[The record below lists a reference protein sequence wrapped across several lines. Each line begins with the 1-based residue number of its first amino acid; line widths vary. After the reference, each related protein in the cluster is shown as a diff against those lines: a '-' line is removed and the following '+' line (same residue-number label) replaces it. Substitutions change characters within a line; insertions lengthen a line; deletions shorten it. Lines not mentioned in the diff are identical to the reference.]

1 MYNLDQLNM
10 FVIAAKLGSFSAC
23 ARHLGKVQSAVSQ
36 GISNLEID
44 LNVELF
50 DRSTRKPGLTEEG
63 QHLLTFAEAILQQA
77 RELESASR
85 ALTKHE
91 ETQLTL
97 VIDDGLQVDKLF
109 DILDDFGQQF
119 TATSLHLKTACS
131 SDIINI
137 IMSGEANVGVMLSD
151 FMMNREVDLCYI
163 GNMTFIPVVC
173 SNHPLSS
180 LSIVQPANLIPIRQL
195 TVLGVNLSKQQH
207 FPAISS
213 RVWSVNN
220 QVSLVQQ
227 VERGMGWTY
236 LPRHLALQGI
246 NTGRL
251 HALPVSF
258 DHKEWSIPVE
268 SLTPKGV
275 SLGPAAAWLKQALN
289 TLLDE

>member
-10 FVIAAKLGSFSAC
+10 FVTAAKLGSFSAC

-77 RELESASR
+77 RELESASK

-97 VIDDGLQVDKLF
+97 VVDDGLQVDKLF
-109 DILDDFGQQF
+109 DILDTFGQQF
-119 TATSLHLKTACS
+119 TSTSLHMKTASS
-131 SDIINI
+131 SDIIDI
-137 IMSGEANVGVMLSD
+137 ILSGEANIGVMLSD
-151 FMMNREVDLCYI
+151 FVMSREVDLCYI

-173 SNHPLSS
+173 SSHPLSL
-180 LSIVQPANLIPIRQL
+180 LSKVEPADMIPIRQL
-195 TVLGVNLSKQQH
+195 SIRGSHLSKQQH

-213 RVWSVNN
+213 RVWSTNN
-220 QVSLVQQ
+220 PFSLMAL
-227 VERGMGWTY
+227 VEKGMGWTY
-236 LPRHLALQGI
+236 LPRHLALNGI
-246 NTGRL
+246 ESGRL

-268 SLTPKGV
+268 SLTPKGI
-275 SLGPAAAWLKQALN
+275 SMGPATVWLKQALN
-289 TLLDE
+289 GLLDD